1 LIASIRSSRSSCS
14 KKKRQRIQAWHGRQR
29 SLASVHAVDF
39 ASPFHCVLH
48 FVKARFVPAC
58 LVMAALP
65 AGNFCDQRFLSRYAK
80 RFSRSHA
87 ETKGLQT
94 TIDRSMA

>member
-1 LIASIRSSRSSCS
+1 
-14 KKKRQRIQAWHGRQR
+14 
-29 SLASVHAVDF
+29 
-39 ASPFHCVLH
+39 
-48 FVKARFVPAC
+48 
-58 LVMAALP
+58 MAALL
-65 AGNFCDQRFLSRYAK
+65 AGNFCERCFLSRYAK

>member
-1 LIASIRSSRSSCS
+1 MFDEKS
-14 KKKRQRIQAWHGRQR
+14 QRIQAWHGRQR

-39 ASPFHCVLH
+39 ASPFHCAPR

-58 LVMAALP
+58 LAMAALP
-65 AGNFCDQRFLSRYAK
+65 AGNFCDRRFLSGYAK

-94 TIDRSMA
+94 TVDRNMA

>member
-1 LIASIRSSRSSCS
+1 
-14 KKKRQRIQAWHGRQR
+14 
-29 SLASVHAVDF
+29 VHAVDF

-65 AGNFCDQRFLSRYAK
+65 AATSVTGVFLSSYAK

-94 TIDRSMA
+94 TVDRSMA

>member
-1 LIASIRSSRSSCS
+1 MFDEKS
-14 KKKRQRIQAWHGRQR
+14 QRIQAWHGRQR

-58 LVMAALP
+58 LAMAALP
-65 AGNFCDQRFLSRYAK
+65 AGNFCDRRFLSGYAE
-80 RFSRSHA
+80 RSSRSGGQ
-87 ETKGLQT
+87 TNGLQT

>member
-1 LIASIRSSRSSCS
+1 MFNEKS
-14 KKKRQRIQAWHGRQR
+14 QRIQAWHGRQR

-39 ASPFHCVLH
+39 ASRFHCAPR

-80 RFSRSHA
+80 RFSRLHA

-94 TIDRSMA
+94 TVDRSMA

>member
-1 LIASIRSSRSSCS
+1 
-14 KKKRQRIQAWHGRQR
+14 
-29 SLASVHAVDF
+29 
-39 ASPFHCVLH
+39 VLR

-58 LVMAALP
+58 RAMAALP
-65 AGNFCDQRFLSRYAK
+65 AGNFCERRFLSRYAK

>member
-1 LIASIRSSRSSCS
+1 MFDEKS
-14 KKKRQRIQAWHGRQR
+14 QRIQAWHGRQR

-39 ASPFHCVLH
+39 ASAFHCVLH
-48 FVKARFVPAC
+48 FVKARFVPAY
-58 LVMAALP
+58 LAMAALP
-65 AGNFCDQRFLSRYAK
+65 AGNFCDRRLSRYAK
-80 RFSRSHA
+80 RFSRAHA